1 MKSVVS
7 RLTMICMAFF
17 FFFLFFSTG
26 AYADNAT
33 VSIGKTTGTK
43 GETIAVPVTL
53 NADVR
58 ANGQISVQYDTNFM
72 DFVSITYTNA
82 EGNPVEDKGSG
93 VSGIAMW
100 NTPELTPGQAMTVN
114 FNFSLKT
121 AGSTEIK
128 IADSTQLKA
137 MDETNPENVEL
148 NLTKANATMN
158 IEETTTKSGDSKLS
172 GMVVSSVSINGQT
185 SNVSFSPAFSPD
197 IFEYAA
203 DVPANI
209 NRIIVSTTLSDAHAS
224 AAVSGSRIDLGN
236 NKTVITVTAQN
247 GTQSIYTIYTQR
259 LPEGANQ
266 TDVNTTPN
274 GEVVTNTSGEAPVET
289 FDRSPVLVENLGK
302 YIIQDFS
309 LTTIPEGFE
318 ESTTSYNGR
327 TVAAL
332 KGSSKGITVIC
343 LADDPQGTNIDF
355 YIYNETSGTINK
367 MVNIS
372 SNQKVYTMIP
382 TDDTYAG
389 PEGYMQSAIEVNGDV
404 VKAWVKNDGSD
415 FYIVYAMNWNG
426 EATLYV
432 YDAKE
437 QTMQRFIDGTKSGTV
452 ADEPTENK
460 QYLLLKKEYD
470 KLNAQNNQVKD
481 KHKVTLILLL
491 AVIVVFAI
499 VLFVL
504 LKSKT
509 KKQPSAYKD
518 FESKQ
523 QTENEE
529 EIQTVAPQTVAPQ
542 TEMTKETP
550 NTVKTVADPRFEQEE
565 TNKESVS
572 NLAQNIWNEQDMST
586 QDLKMVQEKVNQL
599 NAEVKTPQDNDSDI
613 EFVDIDDN

>member
-1 MKSVVS
+1 
-7 RLTMICMAFF
+7 
-17 FFFLFFSTG
+17 
-26 AYADNAT
+26 
-33 VSIGKTTGTK
+33 
-43 GETIAVPVTL
+43 
-53 NADVR
+53 
-58 ANGQISVQYDTNFM
+58 
-72 DFVSITYTNA
+72 
-82 EGNPVEDKGSG
+82 
-93 VSGIAMW
+93 
-100 NTPELTPGQAMTVN
+100 
-114 FNFSLKT
+114 
-121 AGSTEIK
+121 
-128 IADSTQLKA
+128 
-137 MDETNPENVEL
+137 
-148 NLTKANATMN
+148 
-158 IEETTTKSGDSKLS
+158 
-172 GMVVSSVSINGQT
+172 
-185 SNVSFSPAFSPD
+185 
-197 IFEYAA
+197 
-203 DVPANI
+203 
-209 NRIIVSTTLSDAHAS
+209 
-224 AAVSGSRIDLGN
+224 
-236 NKTVITVTAQN
+236 
-247 GTQSIYTIYTQR
+247 
-259 LPEGANQ
+259 
-266 TDVNTTPN
+266 
-274 GEVVTNTSGEAPVET
+274 
-289 FDRSPVLVENLGK
+289 
-302 YIIQDFS
+302 
-309 LTTIPEGFE
+309 
-318 ESTTSYNGR
+318 
-327 TVAAL
+327 
-332 KGSSKGITVIC
+332 
-343 LADDPQGTNIDF
+343 
-355 YIYNETSGTINK
+355 
-367 MVNIS
+367 
-372 SNQKVYTMIP
+372 MIP

-523 QTENEE
+523 QTEDEE